1 MSSQLARFIGQL
13 TEAGF
18 SVKIADGG
26 VIAYLHSRTLLHH
39 EIVDAVPDLESSLM
53 ETVEDGVFISFG
65 EG

>member
-1 MSSQLARFIGQL
+1 MSSQLARLIGQL

-39 EIVDAVPDLESSLM
+39 EIVDAVPDLESSPM
-53 ETVEDGVFISFG
+53 ETVEVGVFISFG